1 MQLGAKL
8 GVCAAAL
15 AAVVVPAAQ
24 GVPQPARPAH
34 PDTRTMV
41 IQLADLPSG
50 FGVDQGAY
58 VSNAQLA
65 REGDARKDYAK
76 LGRVTGY
83 NVTYKRPGLA
93 GVLVLDAFASI
104 YRSTAGAHDSLRL
117 SLAGAVKDG
126 GPGFRWVP
134 SVSALGSEARVYL
147 VSTKQNGMAVDYY
160 TVAWRHGRV
169 FAEVI
174 CGGVS
179 GQISP
184 AQALALARKQEAR
197 ITAAFTS

>member
-1 MQLGAKL
+1 VQLRAKL
-8 GVCAAAL
+8 VACAAAL
-15 AAVVVPAAQ
+15 AAVFVPAAQ
-24 GVPQPARPAH
+24 GVTQPATS

-41 IQLADLPSG
+41 IRLADLPTG

-65 REGDARKDYAK
+65 KDGDTRKDYVK
-76 LGRVTGY
+76 LGRLTGY
-83 NVTYKRPGLA
+83 NVTYKRAGFV

-104 YRSTAGAHDSLRL
+104 YRSNDGAHDSLRL
-117 SLAGAVKDG
+117 SLAGAAKDG
-126 GPGFRWVP
+126 GPSFRWIP
-134 SVSALGSEARVYL
+134 AGAALGSEARVFA
-147 VSTKQNGMAVDYY
+147 VSTKQNGMAVDYF

-179 GQISP
+179 GQITP
-184 AQALALARKQEAR
+184 AQAMALARKQEAH
-197 ITAAFTS
+197 IAAALAS